1 MARRAQTSPGPERQA
16 TMSVSA
22 GCCPDMLLFAIMSSV
37 DGEVDGEG
45 TRVAVVVGV
54 K

>member
-22 GCCPDMLLFAIMSSV
+22 GCCPDMLLLAIMSSV
-37 DGEVDGEG
+37 DEGADGEE

>member
-16 TMSVSA
+16 TIFVSA
-22 GCCPDMLLFAIMSSV
+22 GCCPVMLLLAIMSST
-37 DGEVDGEG
+37 GEEVGGEE
-45 TRVAVVVGV
+45 TRVVEVVGV